1 MSAAMTCFKKVI
13 ENIERVNATNYVRR
27 YAWKDE

>member
-13 ENIERVNATNYVRR
+13 ENIEGVNATNYVRR